1 MMVTCL
7 VLAKVT
13 LHGLVY
19 AGVYADGDSA
29 TCEDLLDSAMQGFD
43 DGGTEGLATT
53 IAGQYTEYPSGAYV
67 YCYNN
72 ITEGQTN
79 ALGTVRFIHPYL
91 PLGESVGMAVAG
103 KSQEEQDVADADH
116 QTPAMKAIDMC
127 CGNIFNF
134 SMAFSQATSENLGE
148 YVESST
154 RREYLGFGE
163 ELPDGSYFYCACPT
177 TNIPEGLRNNSNV
190 ALLTGSEEPA
200 AAPSSSAV
208 SLLVSPVVMLLV
220 VSFVFNH
227 HIY

>member
-1 MMVTCL
+1 MVTCH
-7 VLAKVT
+7 VLAKLT
-13 LHGLVY
+13 LQGVRY
-19 AGVYADGDSA
+19 AGVYADGGSA
-29 TCEDLLDSAMQGFD
+29 TCEALLESAMQGFD
-43 DGGTEGLATT
+43 DGGTQGLAIT

-91 PLGESVGMAVAG
+91 PLNESVGMAVAG

-134 SMAFSQATSENLGE
+134 SMAFSQATSEELGE
-148 YVESST
+148 YVEGST

-177 TNIPEGLRNNSNV
+177 TNVPEGLRDNSNV
-190 ALLTGSEEPA
+190 ALLTGSEEPPA
-200 AAPSSSAV
+200 AAPPSSAV
-208 SLLVSPVVMLLV
+208 SLVSPVAMLLLF

-227 HIY
+227 IY